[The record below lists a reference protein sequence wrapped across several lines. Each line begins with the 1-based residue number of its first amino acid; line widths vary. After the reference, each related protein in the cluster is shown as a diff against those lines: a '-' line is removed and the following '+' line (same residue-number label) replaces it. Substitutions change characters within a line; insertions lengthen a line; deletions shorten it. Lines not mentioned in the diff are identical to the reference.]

1 MYPSHKPTLQRESH
15 HCASH
20 ARMQSGKRLLFGIIA
35 TLAVMILEIVGGIY
49 SGSLALLSDAAHMVT
64 DLLSLSLSYLA
75 YLLASKPADFQKTYG
90 YYRAEVLVAF
100 VNGLL
105 LLVAAVFIFYEAI
118 ERLITPHPIEI
129 NLMLGVAAVGLVA
142 NVSTALLLSS
152 VRDHNLNL
160 RGAFLHVFSDAVS
173 SALIVVSAIILK
185 FIPFYGLDSILS
197 LILSLVIAFW
207 SLRLLKDSVHIL
219 MESTP
224 KHIQIEKL
232 IEELR
237 RKIPEVLDLHDVH
250 VWEITQQMYSLTAH
264 VQVKDCSV
272 SETQIL
278 TERINRFLS
287 EHYRIEHTNLQWEC

>member
-1 MYPSHKPTLQRESH
+1 
-15 HCASH
+15 
-20 ARMQSGKRLLFGIIA
+20 MQSGKRLLFGIIA

-105 LLVAAVFIFYEAI
+105 LLVAAGFIFYEAI

-152 VRDHNLNL
+152 VKDHNLNL

-173 SALIVVSAIILK
+173 SALIVVSALILR
-185 FIPFYGLDSILS
+185 FVPFYGLDSILS
-197 LILSLVIAFW
+197 LILSGVIAFW
-207 SLRLLKDSVHIL
+207 SLRLIKDSVHIL

-237 RKIPEVLDLHDVH
+237 REIPEVLDLHDVH

-264 VQVKDCSV
+264 VQVKDCNV